1 MQIVNPFGSG
11 YSGITLPDNTFIAHM
26 EDPALVSDP
35 KSAIADSLVHPIASE
50 SLAEIARRKKEAKG
64 DATAVI
70 VISDNTRPVPYKGDD
85 GILLPV
91 IETLIG
97 CGYSPSEITVL
108 VATGMHRPMRDEE
121 LRAMLNEKVFELGVK
136 VVNHEPKNPERLV
149 YIGTTARG
157 TRVMIDTLYAAADLK
172 IATGLVESHFMAG
185 VSGGRKAICP
195 GVIGEETTY
204 IFHGPELMDD
214 PESRDLSIEKN
225 PVHDESL
232 AVAKL
237 AGVDFIVNVTLDHSF
252 RITGVFS
259 GDLEKAHLA
268 AAAKIQE
275 SVGVSVPS
283 EADVVIT
290 HAGFVG
296 INHYQCAKCGVAS
309 LGALKKDGYL
319 VTIADCTDKGHV
331 IGSPNYRTTLALL
344 HLVGPDRFVKML
356 RSPDWTFL
364 PEQWQV
370 QEWAKVFRKIPEN
383 HYYFYAPQITHDY
396 FDLLPGNDIRTMM
409 DGTDDADKDVF
420 GKAVEAALE
429 DIEKRTG
436 KKRSELKIT
445 YIADGPYEIPYTEGG
460 KE

>member
-1 MQIVNPFGSG
+1 MQRVNPFGSG
-11 YSGITLPDNTFIAHM
+11 YGDIVLPDNTFVAHM
-26 EDPALVSDP
+26 EDPALVDDP
-35 KSAIADSLVHPIASE
+35 KSAIEDSLIHPIASE
-50 SLAEIARRKKEAKG
+50 SLEVIARRKKEAKK
-64 DATAVI
+64 DAKAVI

-91 IETLIG
+91 IETLIR
-97 CGYSPSEITVL
+97 CGYAPSEITAL
-108 VATGMHRPMRDEE
+108 VATGMHRPMREDE
-121 LRAMLNEKVFELGVK
+121 LHAMINEKVFELGVK
-136 VVNHEPKNPERLV
+136 VVNHEPRNPERLV
-149 YIGTTARG
+149 YIGTTKRG
-157 TRVMIDTLYAAADLK
+157 TNVMIDTLYAEADLK

-204 IFHGPELMDD
+204 IFHGPALMDD
-214 PESRDLSIEKN
+214 PDSRDLSIDNN

-252 RITGVFS
+252 RITGVYS

-268 AAAKIQE
+268 AAAKIRE
-275 SVGVSVPS
+275 SVGVPVPY

-309 LGALKKDGYL
+309 LGALRKDGYL

-344 HLVGPDRFVKML
+344 HLVGSDAFVRIL
-356 RSPDWTFL
+356 NSPDWVFL

-370 QEWAKVFRKIPEN
+370 QEWAKVFRKIPQD

-396 FDLLPGNDIRTMM
+396 FDLLPGNDIRMLM
-409 DGTDDADKDVF
+409 DGADEKSADIYA
-420 GKAVEAALE
+420 KAIDSALS
-429 DIEKRTG
+429 DIERKTG
-436 KKRSELKIT
+436 KKRSELRII

-460 KE
+460 RK